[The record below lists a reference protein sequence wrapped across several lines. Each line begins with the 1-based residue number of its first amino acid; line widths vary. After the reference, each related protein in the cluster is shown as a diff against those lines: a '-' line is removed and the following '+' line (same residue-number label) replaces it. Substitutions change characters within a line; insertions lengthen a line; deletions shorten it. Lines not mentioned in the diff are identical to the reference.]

1 MSESRM
7 VRKRRRNPEQWQAII
22 AEYESSGLSREE
34 FCSARRLNLDYF
46 GKRLRLS
53 KQSKPARP
61 AFVPVRVRSE
71 GIAVELGDVTVRCT
85 TATPVAWIA
94 DLAAA
99 LRR

>member
-1 MSESRM
+1 MP
-7 VRKRRRNPEQWQAII
+7 KQRRNPEQWQAII
-22 AEYESSGLSREE
+22 ADYESSGLSREA
-34 FCSARRLNLDYF
+34 FCQARKLNLDYF
-46 GKRLRLS
+46 GKRLRLA
-53 KQSKPARP
+53 KKAKPSRP
-61 AFVPVRVRSE
+61 AFMPVRVRTE

>member
-1 MSESRM
+1 MPEPD
-7 VRKRRRNPEQWQAII
+7 VPKKTRRNPEQWLALI

-34 FCSARRLNLDYF
+34 FCTTRKLNLDYF

-53 KQSKPARP
+53 KKSKPSRP
-61 AFVPVRVRSE
+61 AFMPVRIRSE

-85 TATPVAWIA
+85 TATPVSWIA

>member
-1 MSESRM
+1 MPKK
-7 VRKRRRNPEQWQAII
+7 KRRSPEQWQAMI
-22 AEYESSGLSREE
+22 AEYESSGLSRED
-34 FCSARRLNLDYF
+34 FCTTHKLNLDYF

-53 KQSKPARP
+53 KKSKQSRP
-61 AFVPVRVRSE
+61 AFLPVRVRSE

-85 TATPVAWIA
+85 TATPVSWIA

>member
-1 MSESRM
+1 MAKK
-7 VRKRRRNPEQWQAII
+7 KRRSPEQWQAII
-22 AEYESSGLSREE
+22 AEYVSSGLSREE
-34 FCSARRLNLDYF
+34 FCTARKLNLDYF
-46 GKRLRLS
+46 GKRLRLA
-53 KQSKPARP
+53 KKSKPSRP
-61 AFVPVRVRSE
+61 AFLPVRVRSE

>member
-1 MSESRM
+1 MPKKNYRS
-7 VRKRRRNPEQWQAII
+7 PEQWQAII
-22 AEYESSGLSREE
+22 AEYERSGLSREE
-34 FCSARRLNLDYF
+34 FCRTRKLHLNYF

-53 KQSKPARP
+53 KKAKPART
-61 AFVPVRVRSE
+61 AFMPVRVRSE

-85 TATPVAWIA
+85 TATPVSWVA

>member
-1 MSESRM
+1 MIKK
-7 VRKRRRNPEQWQAII
+7 KRRSPEQWQAII
-22 AEYESSGLSREE
+22 AEYKSSGLSREE
-34 FCSARRLNLDYF
+34 FCKAHKLNLGYL
-46 GKRLRLS
+46 GKRLRQPKKSIPL
-53 KQSKPARP
+53 RP

-85 TATPVAWIA
+85 TATSVSWIA

>member
-1 MSESRM
+1 MPKKM
-7 VRKRRRNPEQWQAII
+7 RRSPEQWQAII
-22 AEYESSGLSREE
+22 AEFESSGQSRDE
-34 FCSARRLNLDYF
+34 FCASRNLNLDYF

-53 KQSKPARP
+53 KKAKPSRP
-61 AFVPVRVRSE
+61 AFVPVRVRLE
-71 GIAVELGDVTVRCT
+71 GVAVELGDVTVRCT

>member
-1 MSESRM
+1 MP
-7 VRKRRRNPEQWQAII
+7 KKTRRSPEQWQAII
-22 AEYESSGLSREE
+22 ADYQSSGLSREE
-34 FCSARRLNLDYF
+34 FCQSRKLNLDYF

-53 KQSKPARP
+53 KKLKPSGP
-61 AFVPVRVRSE
+61 AFMPVRVRSE

-85 TATPVAWIA
+85 TATPVSWIA

>member
-1 MSESRM
+1 MLK
-7 VRKRRRNPEQWQAII
+7 KRRSLEQWQAII
-22 AEYESSGLSREE
+22 AEFERSGLGRED
-34 FCSARRLNLDYF
+34 FCRVQKLNLDYF

-53 KQSKPARP
+53 KKSTPSRP
-61 AFVPVRVRSE
+61 AFLPVRVRSE
-71 GIAVELGDVTVRCT
+71 GIAIELGDVTVRCT